1 MLGERFSRLLEET
14 VWWVA
19 TLFFVLFCVAIL
31 LQVFTRYVL
40 NNPLPWSEE
49 AARYLSMWAMF
60 LGAVTVT
67 SRRSHLCVDLIDHYL
82 DRAPKR
88 LRIAYRLVIDLA
100 VALALPGLIYGSFF
114 MAYDRWGVRLVT
126 LPLPHGLAFLSL
138 AVSSVLMLLYTVD
151 HIVTD
156 IKELMVKEGK

>member
-1 MLGERFSRLLEET
+1 MLGERFSRLLEEI
-14 VWWVA
+14 VWWAA
-19 TLFFVLFCVAIL
+19 TVFFVLFCIAIL

-67 SRRSHLCVDLIDHYL
+67 SRRGHLCVDLVDHYL
-82 DRAPKR
+82 DRASKR
-88 LRIAYRLVIDLA
+88 LRIVYTTVIDLV

-114 MAYDRWGVRLVT
+114 MARDRWGVRLVT

-138 AVSSVLMLLYTVD
+138 AVSSVLMLLYSVD

-156 IKELMVKEGK
+156 IKELVAEEGR

>member
-1 MLGERFSRLLEET
+1 MLGERFSRILEEI
-14 VWWVA
+14 VWWAA
-19 TLFFVLFCVAIL
+19 TLFFVLFCIAIL

-49 AARYLSMWAMF
+49 VARYLSMWAMF

-67 SRRSHLCVDLIDHYL
+67 RRRSHLSVDLLDHYL
-82 DRAPKR
+82 DRASKR
-88 LRIAYRLVIDLA
+88 LRIAYGIAINLA
-100 VALALPGLIYGSFF
+100 VALVLPGLIYGSFF
-114 MAYDRWGVRLVT
+114 MAHDRWGVRLVT

-138 AVSSVLMLLYTVD
+138 AISSVLMLLYTVD

-156 IKELMVKEGK
+156 IKELAVKEGR